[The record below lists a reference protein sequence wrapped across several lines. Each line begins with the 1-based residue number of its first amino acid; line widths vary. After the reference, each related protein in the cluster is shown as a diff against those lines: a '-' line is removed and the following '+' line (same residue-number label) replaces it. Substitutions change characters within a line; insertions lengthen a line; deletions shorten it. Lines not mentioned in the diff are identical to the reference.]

1 MIGCQ
6 AGDVQGDS
14 CRTCLKS
21 AYGGGG
27 QPWDS
32 RLTSGTFTAT
42 EARAGCQCGFQV
54 LKGQEVGV
62 CREDQGGSQAATL
75 C

>member
-1 MIGCQ
+1 MGCQ

-14 CRTCLKS
+14 CRPCLKS
-21 AYGGGG
+21 AYGGAG

-32 RLTSGTFTAT
+32 RLASGTFTAA
-42 EARAGCQCGFQV
+42 EAGASCQCGFQV

-62 CREDQGGSQAATL
+62 RGKDQGGSQAACL